1 MPPECNCLR
10 AAEPRQLCKTICL
23 CFYYPLLR
31 SRWQL
36 CCLTVA
42 AHPVRVPLC

>member
-10 AAEPRQLCKTICL
+10 AAKPRQLCKTICL

-31 SRWQL
+31 ITDAVHPLRVLL
-36 CCLTVA
+36 C
-42 AHPVRVPLC
+42 

>member
-31 SRWQL
+31 NRWRL
-36 CCLTVA
+36 CRLTDA
-42 AHPVRVPLC
+42 AHPLRVPLC